1 MTRTEIASVAPETAL
16 RRPAALPA
24 TPHPFAFV
32 LVKLASRCNINCTY
46 CYWFRDAEVYEK
58 PPVLTAEA
66 EDAFCLRLE
75 EHIREFNLPVFLLV
89 FHGGEPLLFPK
100 RRFDALLKKL
110 RDIEQRTGCV
120 IKRGVTTNAI
130 LIDAAWVELFKT
142 HDVDVTVSLD
152 GPAEINDKYRVTS
165 KAAARSR
172 RRCKDWIAC
181 ARLGSS
187 RD

>member
-1 MTRTEIASVAPETAL
+1 MAHAEVGTFGPEAAL

-24 TPHPFAFV
+24 TPRPFAFV

-46 CYWFRDAEVYEK
+46 CYWFRDAEVYKK
-58 PPVLTAEA
+58 PAVLTGEA

-110 RDIEQRTGCV
+110 RDVEQRTGCV
-120 IKRGVTTNAI
+120 IKRGLSA
-130 LIDAAWVELFKT
+130 
-142 HDVDVTVSLD
+142 
-152 GPAEINDKYRVTS
+152 
-165 KAAARSR
+165 
-172 RRCKDWIAC
+172 
-181 ARLGSS
+181 
-187 RD
+187 

>member
-1 MTRTEIASVAPETAL
+1 MTHADNAARAPEAAL
-16 RRPAALPA
+16 RRPGTIPAAPR
-24 TPHPFAFV
+24 PFGFV

-58 PPVLTAEA
+58 PAVLTLEA

-100 RRFDALLKKL
+100 RRFDALQKKL

-120 IKRGVTTNAI
+120 IKRG
-130 LIDAAWVELFKT
+130 
-142 HDVDVTVSLD
+142 
-152 GPAEINDKYRVTS
+152 
-165 KAAARSR
+165 
-172 RRCKDWIAC
+172 
-181 ARLGSS
+181 
-187 RD
+187 

>member
-16 RRPAALPA
+16 GRPAALPA

-142 HDVDVTVSLD
+142 STSTSPSAST
-152 GPAEINDKYRVTS
+152 GRPKSMTNTGSTS